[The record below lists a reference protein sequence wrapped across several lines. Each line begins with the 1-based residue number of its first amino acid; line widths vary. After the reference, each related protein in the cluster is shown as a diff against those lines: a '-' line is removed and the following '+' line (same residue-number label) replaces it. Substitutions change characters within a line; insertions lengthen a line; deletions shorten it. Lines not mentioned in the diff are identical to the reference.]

1 MNRDE
6 LLRRAQ
12 SMAASRRQKALTLAK
27 QNMDALYNENPR
39 LASLESE
46 RIAAGA
52 QLGRLAATGAEKEA
66 LDEMRCLMD
75 ALEREKQSI
84 LRLYPNTQ
92 PQFVCK
98 KCSDTGRVDGEICTC
113 VLDIVRSLRL
123 SEVNESSPLELCS
136 FETFDITKY
145 PNTYSQELGT
155 TMREHMARIY
165 DFCRDYAESFSA
177 KSSQSLYL
185 CGYAGLGKTHLALSI
200 AHEVLDKGYDVVYVS
215 AQDAFDRI
223 EKEKFGD
230 GGETLSTMLS
240 AQLLILDDLGT
251 EYITPF
257 IGSCL
262 YSIINTRANKRMPTI
277 YTSNILKDADLA
289 RRYTEKIVSRLLGSC
304 QVLYFCGEDIR
315 IMNSQER

>member
-12 SMAASRRQKALTLAK
+12 SAVATRRQRALTLAK
-27 QNMDALYNENPR
+27 QNMDALYAENPR
-39 LASLESE
+39 LAALENE

-52 QLGRLAATGAEKEA
+52 QLGRLAATGADDA
-66 LDEMRCLMD
+66 SLAEMRAMMD
-75 ALEREKQSI
+75 AFESEKQDI
-84 LRLYPNTQ
+84 LRLYPDTQ
-92 PQFVCK
+92 PHFTCK
-98 KCSDTGRVDGEICTC
+98 KCSDTGRIDGEICTC
-113 VLDIVRSLRL
+113 VLDLVRAMRL
-123 SEVNESSPLELCS
+123 AEVNESSPLELCS
-136 FETFDITKY
+136 FDMFDLSKY
-145 PNTYSQELGT
+145 PNEFSSELGT
-155 TMREHMARIY
+155 TVRAHMTGIY
-165 DFCRDYAESFSA
+165 NFCRAYADSFDA
-177 KSSQSLYL
+177 KSAQSLYL

-200 AHEVLDKGYDVVYVS
+200 AHKVLEKGYDVVYVS

-223 EKEKFGD
+223 EKEKFGG

-257 IGSCL
+257 VGSCL
-262 YSIINTRANKRMPTI
+262 YSVINTRANKRMPTI

-304 QVLYFCGEDIR
+304 EVLYFCGEDIR